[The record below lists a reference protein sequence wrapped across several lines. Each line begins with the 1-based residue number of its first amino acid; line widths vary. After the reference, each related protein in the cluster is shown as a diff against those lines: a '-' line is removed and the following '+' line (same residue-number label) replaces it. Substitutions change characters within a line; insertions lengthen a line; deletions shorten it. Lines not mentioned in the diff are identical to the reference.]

1 MLGGGC
7 TPSAIKIAER
17 GRKIKG
23 DIQMANKSAN
33 LMIRVS
39 EIDKEKIKQAAEE
52 RQMSMSEWVL
62 FLIRKELDEREKHG

>member
-1 MLGGGC
+1 
-7 TPSAIKIAER
+7 
-17 GRKIKG
+17 
-23 DIQMANKSAN
+23 MANKSAN

>member
-1 MLGGGC
+1 
-7 TPSAIKIAER
+7 
-17 GRKIKG
+17 
-23 DIQMANKSAN
+23 MANKNVN

-62 FLIRKELDEREKHG
+62 FLIRKELDRAETRKTN